1 MLNSQPS
8 VVQKDQQYKGNVAV
22 FSPFS
27 EQKIQAQKEAKKQAT
42 AVITNIAQTI
52 FERFG
57 CGSSFNDDCI
67 KNFGEMYDPANFK
80 IGLLNFQPTKSIFAF
95 LLSIHASDFLRISN
109 ECKFY
114 TDEAA
119 LMSKFEVSY
128 SFLVCRNSEFIMSK
142 IFVVFDSNFDIQK
155 IHYRRING
163 DKETLVDVSKT
174 KDMLCSVDE
183 EMMFIELFLNSSN
196 CDVQDLFQSFYVEGA
211 YTFDMNE
218 IESNM
223 TIARMLVV

>member
-1 MLNSQPS
+1 MLNPQPS
-8 VVQKDQQYKGNVAV
+8 MFQQYQQNKDNVVV
-22 FSPFS
+22 FIPFA
-27 EQKIQAQKEAKKQAT
+27 EQKKEAKRKAA
-42 AVITNIAQTI
+42 AVIRNNSQTI

-57 CGSSFNDDCI
+57 CGSSFNNDCI

-80 IGLLNFQPTKSIFAF
+80 IELLNFQPTKSIFAF
-95 LLSIHASDFLRISN
+95 LLSIHASDFLRIRN

-119 LMSKFEVSY
+119 LISKVEVSY
-128 SFLVCRNSEFIMSK
+128 SFLVRRNFEFIMSK
-142 IFVVFDSNFDIQK
+142 VFFVFDSNFDIEK
-155 IHYRRING
+155 IHYQRING

-174 KDMLCSVDE
+174 KNMLCSVDE
-183 EMMFIELFLNSSN
+183 EIMFIELFLNSSN

-223 TIARMLVV
+223 TIARMLIV